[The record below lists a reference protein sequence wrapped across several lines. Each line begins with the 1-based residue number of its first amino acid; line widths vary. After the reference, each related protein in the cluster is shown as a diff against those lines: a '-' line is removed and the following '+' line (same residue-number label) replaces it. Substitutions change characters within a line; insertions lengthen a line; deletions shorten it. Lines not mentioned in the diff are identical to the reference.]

1 MNGKWSPGA
10 SGTISRGVAQRYAPT
25 ILVHEGLIAVW
36 YLVVKFM
43 AVPSFILPNP
53 VATLA
58 TLAGSNYNWISNT
71 LVTASEIFG
80 GYLLAV
86 MVGVAVAIAFSWS
99 RMVEAVAMPL
109 LVSLNMIPKVALGPL
124 LIV

>member
-71 LVTASEIFG
+71 LVTASEISG

-86 MVGVAVAIAFSWS
+86 MVGVAVAIAFSWC

-109 LVSLNMIPKVALGPL
+109 LGSGLTT
-124 LIV
+124 